1 MKAIKMITEGYTA
14 RQVYV
19 LEQLLECDRTATGIS
34 DGIGGKI
41 LSKVSI
47 TAIVDDLESRGLV
60 KRTRSKADRR
70 QIFISIT
77 DKGRDVLGE

>member
-14 RQVYV
+14 RHVYV
-19 LEQLLECDRTATGIS
+19 LEQLLVCDRTATGIS
-34 DGIGGKI
+34 AGIGGKI